1 MGLRSWC
8 PRVLAFVLLA
18 AGSSAC
24 GPETAEREVGADV
37 SSMSPSDIS
46 PDGTVSV
53 SGLTIKDYEKG
64 SLPSYPYE
72 GVDPRLWGYAYDLH
86 VASCMVDR
94 GRVAP
99 PVQEFDWNAPEAET
113 LSGGWGRP
121 RTVDEAR
128 QYGYH
133 AAPSELR
140 DFVMAAEAFLA
151 SQGEAYHEDFE
162 DCRRRVMEDPV
173 FERAGQA
180 MKYMPQASGFEENPA
195 LKEAM
200 AAWREC
206 MAPLGIPDLP
216 EDRPGPAPSVMER
229 FGLGGADNARYADL
243 STLTEE
249 EVEIAVHEAQCTE
262 NSGYDRLAYGL
273 TWEADDS
280 YLADHAPEFAAV
292 LEEIREQEQ
301 TLKDYINAHRSVVD

>member
-99 PVQEFDWNAPEAET
+99 PVQSLTGTP
-113 LSGGWGRP
+113 
-121 RTVDEAR
+121 
-128 QYGYH
+128 Q
-133 AAPSELR
+133 
-140 DFVMAAEAFLA
+140 
-151 SQGEAYHEDFE
+151 
-162 DCRRRVMEDPV
+162 RRR
-173 FERAGQA
+173 
-180 MKYMPQASGFEENPA
+180 
-195 LKEAM
+195 
-200 AAWREC
+200 
-206 MAPLGIPDLP
+206 
-216 EDRPGPAPSVMER
+216 R
-229 FGLGGADNARYADL
+229 FLVDGADPERL
-243 STLTEE
+243 TRQGSTDT
-249 EVEIAVHEAQCTE
+249 
-262 NSGYDRLAYGL
+262 
-273 TWEADDS
+273 
-280 YLADHAPEFAAV
+280 
-292 LEEIREQEQ
+292 
-301 TLKDYINAHRSVVD
+301 TLPPQSSVTL